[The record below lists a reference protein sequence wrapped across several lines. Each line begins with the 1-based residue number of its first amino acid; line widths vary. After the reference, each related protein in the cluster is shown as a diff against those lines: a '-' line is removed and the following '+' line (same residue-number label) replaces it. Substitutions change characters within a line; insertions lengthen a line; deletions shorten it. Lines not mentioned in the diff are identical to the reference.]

1 MIVIAKGVGRLA
13 NRLLLF
19 AHFVGAAAEH
29 GLTVVNPAFGIYAH
43 YFPSTARDLLCRF
56 PAGRRV
62 PAVPGSRPV
71 LHRVSTV
78 AAEALYRLQAHGKDV
93 GLIRLSRDQ
102 HLDLNSD
109 AFLEVVRRHRVV
121 FVQDWFFR
129 NADNV
134 ARHRD
139 TICSYFTPWE
149 RYLSRSRAVLEPA
162 RRRGRFVV
170 GVHVRQTDY
179 QTFKDGRFYFSHAQY
194 RTVMEQAEATFPRD
208 NVSFLVCSDAPVPPD
223 AFAGLDVYYGDGEQ
237 LVDLYTL
244 AACDRLIGPPSTYN
258 RWASY
263 YGDVPL
269 HQLDDP
275 KETPVPASFR
285 VDSGLQWSREIWTE
299 QVARSLSTLP

>member
-1 MIVIAKGVGRLA
+1 MIVIARQVGRLA

-29 GLTVVNPAFGIYAH
+29 GLVVVNPAFLEYAR
-43 YFPSTARDLLCRF
+43 YFPSTGRDLLCRF
-56 PAGRRV
+56 PAGRRL
-62 PAVPGSRPV
+62 PALPGSRHLLYGGSMV
-71 LHRVSTV
+71 AASALHRVQR
-78 AAEALYRLQAHGKDV
+78 AGRDV

-102 HLDLNSD
+102 RLDLNGD
-109 AFLEVVRRHRVV
+109 AFLEVVRGHRVV

-129 NADNV
+129 NPDNCV
-134 ARHRD
+134 RHHDLIR
-139 TICSYFTPWE
+139 SYFTPWE
-149 RYLSRSRAVLEPA
+149 RYLARSRAVLEPA
-162 RRRGRFVV
+162 RRRGRFVI

-179 QTFKDGRFYFSHAQY
+179 KTFRDGRFYFSHEQY
-194 RTVMEQAEATFPRD
+194 RNVMERAEAAFPSES
-208 NVSFLVCSDAPVPPD
+208 VSFLVCSDAPVPPD

-263 YGDVPL
+263 YGAVPL
-269 HQLDDP
+269 HQIDDP

-285 VDSGLQWSREIWTE
+285 VDSGLLWSREIWTE